1 MKGIPNKKKTK
12 GNLSKDN
19 RKDKDK
25 GVIKIK
31 VLLS

>member
-1 MKGIPNKKKTK
+1 MKGNLNKK

-19 RKDKDK
+19 RKKDKDK

-31 VLLS
+31 VSLS